1 MSRKTINAL
10 VHKGKDICLKKRE
23 KKLTC
28 IKIQKK
34 IQMYKHVLVHEYDT
48 SKKVIV
54 SWNVREI

>member
-28 IKIQKK
+28 IKIQKNPNV
-34 IQMYKHVLVHEYDT
+34 QACTCTWVWYK
-48 SKKVIV
+48 
-54 SWNVREI
+54 

>member
-1 MSRKTINAL
+1 MEKIS
-10 VHKGKDICLKKRE
+10 VLKKRE
-23 KKLTC
+23 KKLNC

-54 SWNVREI
+54 S